1 MFSLFLSPV
10 SLEMINIATRNYVQ
24 SKVDF
29 NIEDDFNFFS
39 PLENSCRISAIGV
52 RRVFCNTHLAEKYS
66 RYVTG
71 ALLLAQSLPLLR
83 DTYSCFLIF
92 SKEQVLNAP
101 VTARA

>member
-52 RRVFCNTHLAEKYS
+52 RRVFCNIRLAEKYS

-101 VTARA
+101 FTARA